1 MKHTGIPPHVNQ
13 MVAIKE
19 MHSTLNSVIDKF
31 ENQNLTIIDAAK
43 EAIHDNDF
51 LSSVVNLT
59 TLEVC
64 LD

>member
-1 MKHTGIPPHVNQ
+1 MKPTGIPPHVNQ

-19 MHSTLNSVIDKF
+19 MHATLNSVIDKF
-31 ENQNLTIIDAAK
+31 ENQTLTIVNAVK
-43 EAIHDNDF
+43 EAIQENDIQ
-51 LSSVVNLT
+51 SGVVNLT